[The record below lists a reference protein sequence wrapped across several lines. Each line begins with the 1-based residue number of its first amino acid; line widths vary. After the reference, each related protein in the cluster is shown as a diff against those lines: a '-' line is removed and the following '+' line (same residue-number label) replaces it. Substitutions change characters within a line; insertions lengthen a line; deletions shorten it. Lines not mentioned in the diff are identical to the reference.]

1 MAKTF
6 SASPRATVPA
16 YLLTAFLIFSN
27 VWPIGAIIGGAL
39 HFLEND
45 PSFPTYPRK
54 MTQEEIDS
62 GFVLPYAL
70 KAILGNG
77 GLGALLLIFIWR

>member
-70 KAILGNG
+70 KSNFG
-77 GLGALLLIFIWR
+77 